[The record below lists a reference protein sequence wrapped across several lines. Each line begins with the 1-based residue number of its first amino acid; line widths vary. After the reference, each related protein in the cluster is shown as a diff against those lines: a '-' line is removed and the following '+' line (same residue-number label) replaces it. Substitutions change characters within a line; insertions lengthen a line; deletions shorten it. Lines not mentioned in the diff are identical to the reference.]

1 MANSAKKLLR
11 SKGRKESG
19 SFLAIPHAVLRSPN
33 FIALSSSGVKLL
45 IDLATE
51 YKGTNN
57 GDLCATW
64 SMMKKRGWKSQ
75 DTLNRALRELI
86 SRGMIVKTR
95 QGGLNYASLY
105 ALSWRRIDECGGKLD
120 ISSTIAPPGNWRF
133 TELNEV
139 A

>member
-1 MANSAKKLLR
+1 MGKSAKKLLK

-33 FIALSSSGVKLL
+33 FISLSSHGVKLL

-51 YKGTNN
+51 YNGTNN

-75 DTLNRALRELI
+75 DTLNRALKDLM
-86 SRGMIVKTR
+86 SRGMIIKTR
-95 QGGLNYASLY
+95 QGGMNYASLY
-105 ALSWRRIDECGGKLD
+105 AITWRSIDECGGKLEV
-120 ISSTIAPPGNWRF
+120 SPTAVAPGNWKF
-133 TELNEV
+133 TGLAE
-139 A
+139 AA